1 MPASFLLR
9 ALARSLVAGEATTP
23 AQVMNRASRMLGKQ
37 WRWLRPLAERY
48 SKRFSGKTRP
58 RVREVVRFLRNDPGL
73 KRAASEHV
81 LWIEQW
87 VSEPQQMEPVPAARL
102 WNVPAIS
109 SVRDL
114 AEWFGIPVSDLE
126 WFADLKGLTARDPS
140 TKLNHYHYQVMR
152 KSSGGLRLIEAPKPR
167 LKEIQRQILARIL
180 EMVPLHPAVHG
191 FAKGRSIKTFAAPH
205 VGQRVLL
212 RMDLE
217 NFFPSFAAARIQT
230 FFRTLGYPETVSD
243 LLGGVCTNAV
253 PRYAW
258 SNISADI
265 NTAEIREARQMY
277 SRPHLPQG
285 APTSPA
291 LANLCAYRM
300 DCRLAG
306 LARSAGA
313 VYTRYA
319 DDLAFSGGK
328 EFDRHVDRFSIQV
341 GAILL
346 EEGFHVQ
353 FRKTRVMRQGVRQ
366 HLAGLVTN
374 QKVNIMRPD
383 FDRLKAILTNCVRL
397 GPSSQNREGHPEF
410 REQLAGKVSFI
421 ETINPGKGKRLRALY
436 QKIVW

>member
-23 AQVMNRASRMLGKQ
+23 EQVMNRASRTLGKQ

-58 RVREVVRFLRNDPGL
+58 RLREVVRFLREDHGL
-73 KRAASEHV
+73 KRAASEHG
-81 LWIEQW
+81 LWIEHW
-87 VSEPQQMEPVPAARL
+87 TNEPQRMEPVPAARL
-102 WNVPAIS
+102 WNVPEIR
-109 SVRDL
+109 SVGEL
-114 AEWFGIPVSDLE
+114 AEWFGIEIGDLE
-126 WFADLKGLTARDPS
+126 WFADLKGLTARNPS
-140 TKLNHYHYQVMR
+140 PKLNHYHYCLRR
-152 KSSGGLRLIEAPKPR
+152 KSSGGVRLIEAPKPR
-167 LKEIQRQILARIL
+167 LKEIQRQILARML

-191 FAKGRSIKTFAAPH
+191 FAKGRSIKTFVAPH
-205 VGQRVLL
+205 VGQRILL

-230 FFRTLGYPETVSD
+230 FFRTLGYPETVAD
-243 LLGGVCTNAV
+243 LLGGVCTNVV
-253 PRYAW
+253 PRYVW
-258 SNISADI
+258 SNVPADI
-265 NTAEIREARQMY
+265 HAAEIRGARQMY

-291 LANLCAYRM
+291 LANLCSYRM

-319 DDLAFSGGK
+319 DDLAFSGGT
-328 EFDRHVDRFSIQV
+328 EFDRHVDRFSIHV

-346 EEGFHVQ
+346 EQGFNVQ

-374 QKVNIMRPD
+374 QKVNIMRTD
-383 FDRLKAILTNCVRL
+383 FDRLKAILTNCVRM
-397 GPSSQNREGHPEF
+397 GPASQNREGHPEF
-410 REQLAGKVSFI
+410 RAQLAGKISFI
-421 ETINPGKGKRLRALY
+421 EMINPAKGKRLRALY
-436 QKIVW
+436 EKVVW